1 MKLKNLSVI
10 YYLSLFA
17 IIALGF
23 LNPTNRLDLM
33 LEIMLVG
40 YILWIIKKGKDLTNK
55 FFFKP
60 FSVTACLSIPFI
72 LVFLVTS
79 WRNSLELRTYLIHE
93 PVSETYRSDLDD
105 FLKTY
110 YLMQRGQEYYLSFSQ
125 AVTENAFKGYVAQN
139 LWAWRMPTV
148 FYFWKMIP
156 GPAGISIYVAFLLL
170 AALALHAVYR
180 ILARLLPETQRH
192 LGILAPYMFYPYL
205 HFAARDRVLL
215 HTEWW
220 AVFFMLFAIYGYVS
234 KKPVLFMGCLLIAL
248 LMRELFIIPVGLA
261 GIWFWLKK
269 DKTAVRILITI
280 GGFGLFFV
288 LHSLI
293 VKRLMFSTAT
303 FASPRVHVLGK
314 DIILSTL
321 AFGAWEY
328 FFFRIRIFLVFYVLA
343 VFGLVRHLHRS
354 YGFLLCFVLMPVSFL
369 ILGSSIYNDY
379 WGIFYLPF
387 VLISVPLILV

>member
-1 MKLKNLSVI
+1 
-10 YYLSLFA
+10 
-17 IIALGF
+17 
-23 LNPTNRLDLM
+23 
-33 LEIMLVG
+33 
-40 YILWIIKKGKDLTNK
+40 
-55 FFFKP
+55 
-60 FSVTACLSIPFI
+60 
-72 LVFLVTS
+72 
-79 WRNSLELRTYLIHE
+79 
-93 PVSETYRSDLDD
+93 
-105 FLKTY
+105 
-110 YLMQRGQEYYLSFSQ
+110 
-125 AVTENAFKGYVAQN
+125 
-139 LWAWRMPTV
+139 
-148 FYFWKMIP
+148 
-156 GPAGISIYVAFLLL
+156 
-170 AALALHAVYR
+170 
-180 ILARLLPETQRH
+180 
-192 LGILAPYMFYPYL
+192 
-205 HFAARDRVLL
+205 
-215 HTEWW
+215 
-220 AVFFMLFAIYGYVS
+220 MLFAIYGYVS

>member
-148 FYFWKMIP
+148 FYFLNDS
-156 GPAGISIYVAFLLL
+156 GSGGDLNLCSLF
-170 AALALHAVYR
+170 
-180 ILARLLPETQRH
+180 
-192 LGILAPYMFYPYL
+192 APSCFG
-205 HFAARDRVLL
+205 FACGLSDFSQIIARDATAPGNTRTV
-215 HTEWW
+215 
-220 AVFFMLFAIYGYVS
+220 Y
-234 KKPVLFMGCLLIAL
+234 AL
-248 LMRELFIIPVGLA
+248 SIF
-261 GIWFWLKK
+261 
-269 DKTAVRILITI
+269 
-280 GGFGLFFV
+280 
-288 LHSLI
+288 
-293 VKRLMFSTAT
+293 T
-303 FASPRVHVLGK
+303 FCCPG
-314 DIILSTL
+314 
-321 AFGAWEY
+321 
-328 FFFRIRIFLVFYVLA
+328 
-343 VFGLVRHLHRS
+343 
-354 YGFLLCFVLMPVSFL
+354 
-369 ILGSSIYNDY
+369 
-379 WGIFYLPF
+379 
-387 VLISVPLILV
+387 